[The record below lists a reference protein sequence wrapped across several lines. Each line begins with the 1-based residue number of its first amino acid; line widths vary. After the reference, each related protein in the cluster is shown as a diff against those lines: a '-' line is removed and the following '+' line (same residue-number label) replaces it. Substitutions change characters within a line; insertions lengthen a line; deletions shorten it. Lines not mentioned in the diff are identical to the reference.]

1 MIYDCIIIGSGPA
14 GLSAA
19 IYGERAKLNT
29 LVIERDYINGG
40 QINETYEIDNYP
52 GMKGISG
59 FEMANKFKEHADA
72 LGVSFVTEEVIKIEM
87 NDTIK
92 KVITNDNTYET
103 RTVVIA
109 TGANHRKLDAEGEED
124 YSGIG
129 VSYCATCDGAFF
141 KEKNVA
147 VVGGGDVAIE
157 DAIYLARTSKKVYL
171 IHRRDE
177 LRGAK
182 NLADKLFAL
191 PNVEVLWNCEV
202 KKISGKGKVEEILLY
217 NNKEEKE
224 THLSVDGVFIAV
236 GIAPNSEYFVP
247 ELEADE
253 AGYIMA
259 DETCVTN
266 IPGVFVAGD
275 VRKKAL
281 RQIVTAVADGA
292 NAITSV
298 EKYINE

>member
-1 MIYDCIIIGSGPA
+1 MLYDCIIIGSGPA

-59 FEMANKFKEHADA
+59 FEMATKFKEHADE
-72 LGVSFVTEEVIKIEM
+72 LGVKFVTEEVTKLEM
-87 NDTIK
+87 KDAVK
-92 KVITNDNTYET
+92 KVITTSNTYET
-103 RTVVIA
+103 KTVIIA
-109 TGANHRKLDAEGEED
+109 TGANHRKLGAQGEED

-141 KEKNVA
+141 KDKDVA

-157 DAIYLARTSKKVYL
+157 DAIYLARTSRKVYL

-182 NLADKLFAL
+182 QLSEKLLSL

-202 KKISGKGKVEEILLY
+202 KKITGNGKVEEIIVF
-217 NNKEEKE
+217 NNKEDKE
-224 THLSVDGVFIAV
+224 FSLSLSGVFIAV
-236 GIAPNSEYFVP
+236 GIAPNSQYFIP
-247 ELEADE
+247 ELKADE
-253 AGYIMA
+253 SGYIIA
-259 DETCVTN
+259 DETCETN
-266 IPGVFVAGD
+266 VPGIFVAGD
-275 VRKKAL
+275 VRKKPL

-298 EKYINE
+298 EKYIN